1 VVVVED
7 KCKNIRVPSD
17 GRRGGHS
24 KGTEAG
30 EHYLV
35 MVFDKVVVVEDE
47 CKNIRVPSDGRRGG
61 HSKGNKAGERYLF
74 MVFDKDPR
82 WLWLRTNIIY

>member
-1 VVVVED
+1 MVVVED
-7 KCKNIRVPSD
+7 K
-17 GRRGGHS
+17 
-24 KGTEAG
+24 
-30 EHYLV
+30 
-35 MVFDKVVVVEDE
+35 

>member
-1 VVVVED
+1 MVKD

-24 KGTEAG
+24 RGTEDG
-30 EHYLV
+30 KRYLV
-35 MVFDKVVVVEDE
+35 
-47 CKNIRVPSDGRRGG
+47 
-61 HSKGNKAGERYLF
+61 

-82 WLWLRTNIIY
+82 WL